1 MIMNSPKL
9 TFAYWEKTV
18 DKSEILSLDIGE
30 WHSERDLSR
39 TDSLQGK
46 LIIEGYSELVDFF
59 AGNCNLKKLIIRN
72 CPKLKNVYAGA
83 NKIKEVDINCPSL
96 KSLNLNHNELENIDN
111 VNAPSLRTLV
121 ISNNHLKGLEYI
133 NIFFNNLETLHCFN
147 NHLWELDCSGMKKLE
162 DVNCSWNTPSYQII
176 KEVDKNTGEV
186 IEWKTW
192 KLMIS
197 LKLDECT
204 NLKKVDAD
212 MNALED
218 LSFTSQLP
226 NLEEIS
232 LRDNKT
238 QWFLDTRK
246 DETKSDSY
254 LHNFPETTKTV
265 YFDSPVLKRVNIINS
280 DIKEIISN
288 KRDLKEVEIIDD
300 ETDEGYLSSSEDT
313 PTKYEQSAYED
324 LQAKQKKDFE
334 EGKHTYQGQTHL
346 DLSGCDFINS
356 ITIDGDIDYPKSLDS
371 INLGGNCLSEVIIRN
386 LPNLVR
392 LIVSHNSKLIKGK
405 TLIIENCPKLKLLY
419 DYKSADKTKIVP
431 VDAREYDE
439 KKDNPLRKDKE
450 SSQPQPTKDKETPSV
465 QESAPPQQNPWPLLI
480 ISSTLIG
487 GLVIGFYLLNK
498 LVKRLR
504 KASE

>member
-1 MIMNSPKL
+1 MNSNSVSW
-9 TFAYWEKTV
+9 TQWEKNTN
-18 DKSEILSLDIGE
+18 KTETLSLDVGD
-30 WHSERDLSR
+30 WHTSRDLSR

-265 YFDSPVLKRVNIINS
+265 YFEKKNNIMKNDVKKDESRTKEKLLAVIEERVKFFQ
-280 DIKEIISN
+280 KE
-288 KRDLKEVEIIDD
+288 DL
-300 ETDEGYLSSSEDT
+300 
-313 PTKYEQSAYED
+313 TKYLDNSVKECLTKLNDSALKAED
-324 LQAKQKKDFE
+324 K
-334 EGKHTYQGQTHL
+334 
-346 DLSGCDFINS
+346 FIWNTEKWQNS
-356 ITIDGDIDYPKSLDS
+356 C
-371 INLGGNCLSEVIIRN
+371 LGGKYLWII
-386 LPNLVR
+386 VKTDR
-392 LIVSHNSKLIKGK
+392 LQNG
-405 TLIIENCPKLKLLY
+405 EGLL
-419 DYKSADKTKIVP
+419 
-431 VDAREYDE
+431 
-439 KKDNPLRKDKE
+439 
-450 SSQPQPTKDKETPSV
+450 
-465 QESAPPQQNPWPLLI
+465 
-480 ISSTLIG
+480 
-487 GLVIGFYLLNK
+487 
-498 LVKRLR
+498 
-504 KASE
+504 